1 MNDPLGLF
9 EDDNND
15 PLGLFADEPK
25 KKAGFGTSFKQ
36 ALASAGT
43 AMDQAI
49 SLPAGALA
57 SVFSQ
62 EQGDEIFRG
71 MDAREA
77 TRKKWANPEELETTL
92 GNDVL
97 GMAATLPAQIPAMV
111 GQAATKG
118 IDLIRRGEDVRRAQL
133 ATVADAG
140 LNAAGL
146 GPMAAAKTV
155 LGRGA
160 IGASANTAFGAGSD
174 AITQLLAQ
182 QEETKQAYDP
192 YDPRRRA
199 LDAMVGGVAQGVMG
213 ERPTAPRRPTGKAID
228 AIRADAKPTTPQ
240 PDATRPTP
248 GSNAWQD
255 AQLKLR
261 GEMDARETTGPLNET
276 AQLDLIDQPLQG
288 RMVSPYEAVPGDWRV
303 DENGMP
309 IKADLSMELQ
319 NLQQPLQRNL
329 WGDELDVNFPRDPN
343 KPLDMDGDIQGGERF
358 SDPVSFRNDPENQI
372 PLTEAIDSMEPGA
385 RAAALEQTQM
395 GRELPADGP
404 MEAARMQAEIA
415 AASGDNFKGFNS
427 KMRKQGGGLLIG
439 NKKVEVVPT
448 EDGFVAKVGDKEVG
462 YLRSNITPE
471 QRAMLGEDASVDM
484 VKVQDDFKG
493 KGVGKALYD
502 AWSTANEGNVIPS
515 GKTSPAAWQQWK
527 RNLPGGVDKFVNQ
540 EAQRILGGADPQLV
554 IGNIPDPEVA
564 QRVQARAALL
574 KKQGGG
580 LKIDWADETKK
591 MENGMI
597 SGDFIPT
604 DPAISDTLAKARTEA
619 DGKLWKYTQSG
630 STSAAMKSGSTLIQ
644 AVSRT
649 VQNALKRSE
658 LQIRDSVFP
667 AEAALRKLSRKELA
681 DLGDVFKDEMF
692 QDYRYDGE
700 VLAKHL
706 SVKQIEAYTKMRDM
720 FDVTLSAQNAAR
732 EAQGKPPITA
742 KEAYVSSRW
751 QGDFRRPVYD
761 ADGKLVWYLAGTTKW
776 DLEAQ
781 TKALLKEQPNLVI
794 DKTKDHTVHS
804 VRGGTDIQSMYST
817 MLDILGR
824 NDPAVL
830 KMKELVE
837 TSMGKDLE
845 GMLAQEKHFER
856 KGNVRGFVGD
866 RPGKANEAVN
876 MFEQQIQYAKNAFKW
891 SEMQKSSDNLKAL
904 LADPEVQTKQPN
916 NVAYAREYV
925 KNALGQGEGK
935 IAKALDDSFRD
946 MGVSPQVINNAVGN
960 VKSFFIMQKLAVS
973 AGYTLSNLVQ
983 TSNVLPYLMNL
994 RSQGYKGNP
1003 ATAVGVGVPM
1013 GLAMGVSHYLKA
1025 AGGDYMSRLPNDFYR
1040 NAFKYAEENGVTA
1053 RSVYDEAPLETGFN
1067 PVAKVANVA
1076 AKTMTIP
1083 ETFIRAVAFMS
1094 YSQMLKDSGKFS
1106 DMKQLFQKAEELV
1119 NMSMVDYRETER
1131 PLMFSK
1137 AGTTGNFLNTLQTY
1151 PISFYNQWLY
1161 MGSEAAQG
1169 RPAGI
1174 LAMGALQ
1181 MTIAGAMGLPGFEDT
1196 EKFYKWVRDNMLK
1209 TDTWNKAMKN
1219 KFLADPKLWLMENLG
1234 EASVYG
1240 VLSDESGIGLTSRVA
1255 APGAG
1260 AMLQSPI
1267 GPITDIAKQVG
1278 NWGKAVADP
1287 TNTTKWAQ
1295 AAMSSTPTGLQGF
1308 LETQPFMKDI
1318 TFVENADGSK
1328 TFMKASDLEDRRGG
1342 YTRDENEVDLRKWGL
1357 RSQDEVVTRDA
1368 SWSAVSANQQLNEKS
1383 SQLIDRIYSAA
1394 RRGDTKKVGE
1404 LLNLYTELTGK
1415 EISSLQIENQL
1426 KEERLSDLQRE
1437 GLKAGENP
1445 RKLLNVGRVQ
1455 KFLNERQEQ

>member
-1 MNDPLGLF
+1 
-9 EDDNND
+9 
-15 PLGLFADEPK
+15 
-25 KKAGFGTSFKQ
+25 
-36 ALASAGT
+36 
-43 AMDQAI
+43 
-49 SLPAGALA
+49 
-57 SVFSQ
+57 
-62 EQGDEIFRG
+62 
-71 MDAREA
+71 
-77 TRKKWANPEELETTL
+77 
-92 GNDVL
+92 
-97 GMAATLPAQIPAMV
+97 
-111 GQAATKG
+111 
-118 IDLIRRGEDVRRAQL
+118 
-133 ATVADAG
+133 
-140 LNAAGL
+140 
-146 GPMAAAKTV
+146 
-155 LGRGA
+155 
-160 IGASANTAFGAGSD
+160 
-174 AITQLLAQ
+174 
-182 QEETKQAYDP
+182 
-192 YDPRRRA
+192 
-199 LDAMVGGVAQGVMG
+199 
-213 ERPTAPRRPTGKAID
+213 
-228 AIRADAKPTTPQ
+228 
-240 PDATRPTP
+240 
-248 GSNAWQD
+248 
-255 AQLKLR
+255 
-261 GEMDARETTGPLNET
+261 
-276 AQLDLIDQPLQG
+276 
-288 RMVSPYEAVPGDWRV
+288 
-303 DENGMP
+303 
-309 IKADLSMELQ
+309 
-319 NLQQPLQRNL
+319 
-329 WGDELDVNFPRDPN
+329 
-343 KPLDMDGDIQGGERF
+343 
-358 SDPVSFRNDPENQI
+358 
-372 PLTEAIDSMEPGA
+372 
-385 RAAALEQTQM
+385 
-395 GRELPADGP
+395 
-404 MEAARMQAEIA
+404 
-415 AASGDNFKGFNS
+415 
-427 KMRKQGGGLLIG
+427 
-439 NKKVEVVPT
+439 
-448 EDGFVAKVGDKEVG
+448 
-462 YLRSNITPE
+462 
-471 QRAMLGEDASVDM
+471 
-484 VKVQDDFKG
+484 
-493 KGVGKALYD
+493 
-502 AWSTANEGNVIPS
+502 
-515 GKTSPAAWQQWK
+515 
-527 RNLPGGVDKFVNQ
+527 
-540 EAQRILGGADPQLV
+540 
-554 IGNIPDPEVA
+554 
-564 QRVQARAALL
+564 
-574 KKQGGG
+574 
-580 LKIDWADETKK
+580 
-591 MENGMI
+591 
-597 SGDFIPT
+597 
-604 DPAISDTLAKARTEA
+604 
-619 DGKLWKYTQSG
+619 
-630 STSAAMKSGSTLIQ
+630 
-644 AVSRT
+644 
-649 VQNALKRSE
+649 
-658 LQIRDSVFP
+658 
-667 AEAALRKLSRKELA
+667 
-681 DLGDVFKDEMF
+681 
-692 QDYRYDGE
+692 
-700 VLAKHL
+700 
-706 SVKQIEAYTKMRDM
+706 MRDM

-742 KEAYVSSRW
+742 KEAYISSRW

-761 ADGKLVWYLAGTTKW
+761 ADGKLVWYLAGKTKW

-781 TKALLKEQPNLVI
+781 TKALLKEQPSLVI
-794 DKTKDHTVHS
+794 DKTKDHTVQS

-1013 GLAMGVSHYLKA
+1013 GMAMGVSHYLKA

-1137 AGTTGNFLNTLQTY
+1137 AGTSGNFLNTLQTY

-1357 RSQDEVVTRDA
+1357 RSQSEIVTRDV
-1368 SWSAVSANQQLNEKS
+1368 SWSASSANQQLNEKS